1 MKRNIA
7 TAALMM
13 VMTATSLFAQSQP
26 AADASQK
33 EMNLSLKDAV
43 SSALSYSKQLQT
55 SQQDVEIY
63 KEKIRETRASGLPQ
77 ASASLT
83 GTTYFGKEM
92 NLGGMP
98 IKMENSLTF
107 AATVSYTLSLQQ
119 LASVKVSKIAAQIY
133 ETTDESNILDVKA
146 NVTDTY
152 YALLVYKRTIDI
164 LNQNLA
170 DMEDIQKHTQ
180 YAFDAGTCE
189 QTDVDQ
195 IRVNV
200 TQLKNTINSTERNYE
215 VTKRLLVLQMGL
227 PISTKINPSENL
239 DDMIIEGTVAQMDSS
254 NFDITKNPTYK
265 QMAQSLEVNE
275 ATLKM
280 YKRAYLPTLTVQ
292 YQYSHP
298 FKGGFMNFDHVGNLV
313 LSIPIF
319 DGLAK
324 QSRVKQAKL
333 EVAKGQTNM
342 DLLMDNLMQ
351 NEEQYRFELN
361 SAIDAYLLQKENLDV
376 AKRVLE
382 NYRNKYNQGV
392 LSSLDLTQANA
403 NYLQAETSYATA
415 SLDLLQAH
423 TKLSKL
429 YNNFEY

>member
-1 MKRNIA
+1 MRQIIMA
-7 TAALMM
+7 IAALMSISTM
-13 VMTATSLFAQSQP
+13 AQQDATQN
-26 AADASQK
+26 ASEMQLTLK
-33 EMNLSLKDAV
+33 EAV
-43 SSALSYSKQLQT
+43 DNALDYSKQLQT
-55 SQQDVEIY
+55 SKQDVEIY
-63 KEKIRETRASGLPQ
+63 KEKIREARSTGLPQ
-77 ASASLT
+77 VSASLT

-98 IKMENSLTF
+98 IKMENSLTLS
-107 AATVSYTLSLQQ
+107 ATASYTLSLQQ
-119 LASVKVSKIAAQIY
+119 LASVKVSKIAASIY
-133 ETTDESNILDVKA
+133 ETTDQSNQLDVKA

-164 LNQNLA
+164 LNQNLT

-200 TQLKNTINSTERNYE
+200 SQLKNSIISTERNYE

-227 PISTKINPSENL
+227 PISTKITPTEKL
-239 DDMIIEGTVAQMDSS
+239 DDMIIESTVAQMDSS
-254 NFDITKNPTYK
+254 NFDITKNPSYQ
-265 QMAQSLEVNE
+265 QMEKSLEVNQ

-280 YKRAYLPTLTVQ
+280 YKRAYIPTLTAQ

-313 LSIPIF
+313 LTIPIF

-324 QSRVKQAKL
+324 QSHVKQAKL
-333 EVAKGQTNM
+333 DVAKGQTNM

-376 AKRVLE
+376 ARRVLE

-392 LSSLDLTQANA
+392 LSSLDLTQANS

-429 YNNFEY
+429 YNNFGY

>member
-7 TAALMM
+7 TVALMM

-63 KEKIRETRASGLPQ
+63 KEKIIETRASGLPQ
-77 ASASLT
+77 VSASLT
-83 GTTYFGKEM
+83 GTTFFGKEM
-92 NLGGMP
+92 SFGEM
-98 IKMENSLTF
+98 KMKRENQLMF
-107 AATVSYTLSLQQ
+107 AASASYTLSLQQ
-119 LASVKVSKIAAQIY
+119 LASVKVSKIAAQVY

-200 TQLKNTINSTERNYE
+200 AQLKNTINSTERNYE

-227 PISTKINPSENL
+227 PISTKINPTENL

-265 QMAQSLEVNE
+265 QMAQSLDVSE

-298 FKGGFMNFDHVGNLV
+298 FKGGFMNVDHTGNIV